1 MKKARFFLIICVIF
15 FKYFERNQKACC
27 DPFNKHA
34 VPLTKKKDLRVITLQ
49 KAKDDKEHQNII
61 LVPGK
66 LLCSTCRKLLNVA
79 NKVLNNE
86 ETVFH
91 YNDEDNGEE
100 FKTAKRIVEK
110 DVLNEALAG
119 LDVTP
124 LKLQS
129 LSTHSKKSML
139 RKS

>member
-1 MKKARFFLIICVIF
+1 M
-15 FKYFERNQKACC
+15 
-27 DPFNKHA
+27 
-34 VPLTKKKDLRVITLQ
+34 
-49 KAKDDKEHQNII
+49 
-61 LVPGK
+61 
-66 LLCSTCRKLLNVA
+66 A

-91 YNDEDNGEE
+91 YSDEDNGEE

-110 DVLNEALAG
+110 DVLNESLAG

-129 LSTHSKKSML
+129 LSTHSKKVCQE
-139 RKS
+139 KV